1 MSSASVAFFS
11 GDQSALELAN
21 FIGVAKGEQAETG
34 AFFQSTKQLLS
45 EEKYTEVL
53 TKFAN
58 ESAALLEATEKG
70 RTPNLVVERWEKGEI
85 LSRAGSLWHVAA
97 DWQKLNTLLYVTAD
111 FESLYNLLIALI
123 KDAQPEIVPK
133 LVNSIIQ
140 PIVASGTDKAHLR
153 LKVLSNL
160 YNNLES
166 NSPVRYDVFVA
177 ILNVAAEA
185 GELDVLVPH
194 LLSLDAWIA
203 EWGVALNQRRALYLL
218 ISQKLEQ
225 SGEYTREAYEF
236 LLKYLATFDNG
247 DAKALQEA
255 KDAAIRAVKEAFR
268 IPAVLDFEDLF
279 KLQAVQALKPSKL
292 FDLLKI
298 FLDESLKQYQ
308 EFVKANPGFV
318 DEHGLSEED
327 NLTKMRLLSMASLAA
342 ANVQGE
348 VGYDTIAQTLDVPE
362 DEVEIWVINVIR
374 AGLMDAKMNQ
384 LKRTVVVGRSVHRV
398 FSETEWQQLNDK
410 LNAWKANLK
419 DVLQVISNAKLIAGS
434 QGATI
439 ETVITA

>member
-21 FIGVAKGEQAETG
+21 YIGVAKGEQAETG

-58 ESAALLEATEKG
+58 ESAALLEATEK
-70 RTPNLVVERWEKGEI
+70 
-85 LSRAGSLWHVAA
+85 
-97 DWQKLNTLLYVTAD
+97 D
-111 FESLYNLLIALI
+111 FEPLYNLLIALI

-140 PIVASGTDKAHLR
+140 PIVASGTDKANLR

-177 ILNVAAEA
+177 ILNVAAET

-247 DAKALQEA
+247 DAKSLQEA

-268 IPAVLDFEDLF
+268 IPTVLDFEDLF

-308 EFVKANPGFV
+308 EFVKANPGFI

-348 VGYDTIAQTLDVPE
+348 VAYDTIAQTLDVPE